1 MNVFLSWS
9 GERSHQV
16 ALLLNDWLGNVI
28 QALSPWM
35 SSTDIDR
42 GSVWFDQIQNQL
54 KDTSIGII
62 CLTQENKERPWL
74 LFEAGALVKGLTT
87 ARVCPFLIDLG
98 PRDISGPLAQFNHTL
113 PSKDGLFR
121 LIKTLNK
128 ALESHALKNTLLER
142 AFETHWPQFEEDFRK
157 ILAQSPASPPTQP
170 RSTEHILEEILENTR
185 MLNARF
191 SKLTQAPI
199 PREMFYG
206 IFDMIEKGLP
216 DTAIMEAFADDTPPY
231 VLRQAINTVKELLS
245 EK

>member
-9 GERSHQV
+9 GQRSHKV
-16 ALLLNDWLGNVI
+16 ALLLNDWLCNVI

-87 ARVCPFLIDLG
+87 ARVCPLLIDLD
-98 PRDISGPLAQFNHTL
+98 PKDISGPLAQFNHTL
-113 PSKDGLFR
+113 PDQEGLFR
-121 LIKTLNK
+121 LLKTLNK
-128 ALESHALKNTLLER
+128 TLDSQALKPVILER
-142 AFETHWPQFEEDFRK
+142 AFETHWPSFKQTFNT
-157 ILAQSPASPPTQP
+157 ILEHTPTRSPAEP
-170 RSTEHILEEILENTR
+170 RSTEHMLEEILENTR

-191 SKLTQAPI
+191 SRLTQTHL
-199 PREMFYG
+199 PRDMFYG
-206 IFDMIEKGLP
+206 IFDMIEKGFP
-216 DTAIMEAFADDTPPY
+216 DTAVMEAFANDASPY
-231 VLRQAINTVKELLS
+231 SLRQAISTVKELLN